1 MTSTY
6 YSALGFVR
14 GDSLS
19 RRREVNFIWEA
30 LTRPASQIS
39 DLEAWCRERDMLIEV
54 CDDDYREPR
63 LSVIG

>member
-1 MTSTY
+1 MTLPH

-19 RRREVNFIWEA
+19 RRAEANFIREA

-39 DLEAWCRERDMLIEV
+39 DLEEWCRERDMLIEV